1 MFSAQLYTHL
11 REWAESEDFARR
23 SATAAEKN
31 SFPQILAYSRCL
43 LGHAQAQ
50 LGLPLDG
57 IQLIR
62 QGITGMLEVGSSL
75 PIGTFMTYLA
85 MAQELAGDVP
95 DALQTMEQALEPR
108 KDIVIHRPEGFRIR
122 GGLRFRLGLKELAES
137 DFRAAIAIARGIGA
151 KALELRAT
159 TDLALLLKEW
169 GRSRE
174 AHTMLAEIYNSF
186 AEGLATKD
194 LQEAKAFLQRL
205 S

>member
-1 MFSAQLYTHL
+1 
-11 REWAESEDFARR
+11 
-23 SATAAEKN
+23 
-31 SFPQILAYSRCL
+31 
-43 LGHAQAQ
+43 
-50 LGLPLDG
+50 
-57 IQLIR
+57 
-62 QGITGMLEVGSSL
+62 MLEVGSSL